1 MVFMLKIIDRNVV
14 NTLGYK
20 DIYGFKTD
28 IKTNTLVKGLSEN
41 TIRIISRK
49 KNEPDYILLWRLKAY
64 FYWLTLCEPKWS
76 ALEYKPIEYCNII
89 FYAAPKFFNKNN
101 IGDKS
106 NITLLDTYYK
116 LNVNLKKGKLQG
128 IAVDA
133 VFDSVSI
140 ITTFKKQLYDLGI
153 IFSSFSEA
161 LLKYPSLV
169 RKYLGC
175 IVPYTDNYFSAL
187 NSAVFSDGSFCYIP
201 CNVMCPVELS
211 TYFRINT
218 TLAGQF
224 ERTLLIADK
233 GSYVS
238 YLEGC
243 TAPAYNKNNLH
254 AAVVEVLCLE
264 KAEVKYSTVQNWYP
278 GDFLG
283 IGGVYNFVTKRGVC
297 AGNYSKVT
305 WVQVEAGSAKTWKYP
320 SVILYGDYSIGEFYS
335 VAFTNNYQQTDTGT
349 KMYHVGKKSSSSVF
363 SKSVVSG
370 FSKSTYR
377 GLVNTV
383 LCCTGATNYTQCDSL
398 LLSETCVSETYP
410 ELNITG
416 GDNYFTH
423 EAMAGKLSYTQ
434 LLYCLQR
441 GLTKKGATV
450 MIINGFCTNIL
461 HKLPTEFS
469 VEIQNLIEKHFEE
482 VEYVS

>member
-1 MVFMLKIIDRNVV
+1 M
-14 NTLGYK
+14 NTLVGMDLVSTLSYK
-20 DIYGFKTD
+20 DTYGFKTS
-28 IKTNTLVKGLSEN
+28 IKTSVLTQGLSER

-49 KNEPDYILLWRLKAY
+49 KCEPNYILFWRLSAY

-76 ALEYKPIEYCNII
+76 LLEYKSIEYYNIVY
-89 FYAAPKFFNKNN
+89 YAVPRLFNKNN
-101 IGDKS
+101 IEDKE
-106 NITLLDTYYK
+106 NALLLDTYHK
-116 LNVNLKKGKLQG
+116 LNVNLKKGKLEG

-140 ITTFKKQLYDLGI
+140 ITTFKKQLYDLGV

-161 LLKYPSLV
+161 LIKYPALI

-175 IVPYTDNYFSAL
+175 MVPFTDNFFSAL

-218 TLAGQF
+218 TLVGQF

-243 TAPAYNKNNLH
+243 TAPAHNKNNLH

-264 KAEVKYSTVQNWYP
+264 GSEIKYSTVQNWYP
-278 GDFLG
+278 GDCLG
-283 IGGVYNFVTKRGVC
+283 VGGVYNFVTKRGVC
-297 AGNYSKVT
+297 AGKYSKIT
-305 WVQVEAGSAKTWKYP
+305 WVQVEAGSARTWKYP
-320 SVILYGDYSIGEFYS
+320 SVVLYGDYSVGEFYS

-349 KMYHVGKKSSSSVF
+349 KMHHIGKKSSSSVF
-363 SKSVVSG
+363 SKSVLSG
-370 FSKSTYR
+370 FSKSVYR
-377 GLVNTV
+377 GLVNTALGCV
-383 LCCTGATNYTQCDSL
+383 GATNYTQCDSL
-398 LLSETCVSETYP
+398 LLSGTCVSVTYP
-410 ELNITG
+410 ELSISG

-423 EAMAGKLSYTQ
+423 EAMAGKLSYSQ

-469 VEIQNLIEKHFEE
+469 VEIQNLIERHFEE
-482 VEYVS
+482 VDYVS